1 MKITKLTRVFL
12 VLFILFLITS
22 CSKDSSLFS
31 SATTSQINGSITQE
45 TRNIDTSG
53 TIRLMPEKYFTMTLE
68 PSATIEPSEY
78 IEVELDKN
86 GSFVIE
92 NIEPGNYY
100 LNVEVVY
107 TPCFLGAPG
116 QIFNGAMVSF
126 MENWSPIGFSYTDGL
141 SFITGLTEVFEIKP
155 GKPMEITLDTPKCY

>member
-1 MKITKLTRVFL
+1 MKITKLTRVL
-12 VLFILFLITS
+12 VVFIILFLITG
-22 CSKDSSLFS
+22 CSKSSSLFS
-31 SATTSQINGSITQE
+31 SSTTGQINGSITQE

-68 PSATIEPSEY
+68 PSATVDPSEY
-78 IEVELDKN
+78 MEVELDKD

-100 LNVEVVY
+100 LDVQVVY

-126 MENWSPIGFSYTDGL
+126 MENWSPIGFSFTDGSSL
-141 SFITGLTEVFEIKP
+141 ISGLTEVFEIKP